1 MTETAKQP
9 KGIWAYLEERGVL
22 EHGTEEQIKRAKQ
35 EYKKIYILSYKRKQ
49 RQTNPEYIISFSS
62 EKGEYKKVADASKEH
77 KTSITQFI
85 KQATLAYMDKT
96 YIVPDKE
103 KVAELEQI
111 LSQCRND
118 IKTISKNK
126 IQSVQDQIQ
135 AIDKRIAEME
145 ESIDSLFRH
154 PTEVITAQNHDR

>member
-1 MTETAKQP
+1 MTEAKQP
-9 KGIWAYLEERGVL
+9 KGIWAYLEEKGVL
-22 EHGTEEQIKRAKQ
+22 EFGTEEQIKRAKQ
-35 EYKKIYILSYKRKQ
+35 AYKKIYILSYKRKQ

-62 EKGEYKKVADASKEH
+62 EKGEHKKVADASKEH

-118 IKTISKNK
+118 IKTIAKNK

-135 AIDKRIAEME
+135 AIDRRIAEME
-145 ESIDSLFRH
+145 EAIDNLFRH